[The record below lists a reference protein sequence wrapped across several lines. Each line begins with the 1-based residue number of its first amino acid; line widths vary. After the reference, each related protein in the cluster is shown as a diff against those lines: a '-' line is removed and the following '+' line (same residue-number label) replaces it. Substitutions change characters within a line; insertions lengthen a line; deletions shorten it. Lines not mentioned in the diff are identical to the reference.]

1 MTNQP
6 TIQPT
11 NSPPH
16 GRPSRATGNPCGP
29 VPLTMPRGDVYLAP
43 MHSPALVLLQGV
55 ARPHTLRDWKL
66 RGFDY
71 LFDVAVDIVGVLVAA
86 FALWLLIRLIA
97 QRIERWGDDGRPEL
111 LSAREQRAKTSAR
124 LFRNVGRAVLVV
136 VTVLLVL
143 GQLGFNIAPLLASAG
158 VVGLAVSFGSQSLV
172 RDFVTG
178 FFLQLEHQFALGD
191 VVRIGAFEGTV
202 ENITLRLVYL
212 RDASGA
218 LHIIPNGQITQV
230 TNLTRA
236 WGRVAIDVEIAWR
249 DADRAERAVTQ
260 AAAALG
266 QDPAW
271 ADALLDP
278 PRVTGI
284 EKIAGGAV
292 TLRTIARVDPYRRDD
307 VARDLRLRIKQALDE
322 AGIAT
327 FVPPV
332 LPVA

>member
-1 MTNQP
+1 M
-6 TIQPT
+6 
-11 NSPPH
+11 
-16 GRPSRATGNPCGP
+16 PSA
-29 VPLTMPRGDVYLAP
+29 L
-43 MHSPALVLLQGV
+43 LVLLQS
-55 ARPHTLRDWKL
+55 ATRPHSVREWKL

-71 LFDVAVDIVGVLVAA
+71 LIDVGIDVAGVLVG
-86 FALWLLIRLIA
+86 ALVVWLIIRLIA
-97 QRIERWGDDGRPEL
+97 ARIAKWGDDGRPDL
-111 LSAREQRAKTSAR
+111 HTAREQRAKTAAK
-124 LFRNVGRAVLVV
+124 LFRSVSRAVLVV

-143 GQLGFNIAPLLASAG
+143 GQFGFNIGPLLASAG

-191 VVRIGAFEGTV
+191 VIRIGAFEGTV

-218 LHIIPNGQITQV
+218 LHIIPNGSITQV

-236 WGRVAIDVEIAWR
+236 WGRVAVDVEVAWR

-260 AAAALG
+260 AAAGLG
-266 QDPAW
+266 DDPAW

-284 EKIAGGAV
+284 EKIGGGAI

-307 VARDLRLRIKQALDE
+307 VARDLRLRIKRALDE

-327 FVPPV
+327 FVPPA
-332 LPVA
+332 LPIA

>member
-1 MTNQP
+1 M
-6 TIQPT
+6 
-11 NSPPH
+11 PP
-16 GRPSRATGNPCGP
+16 RA
-29 VPLTMPRGDVYLAP
+29 VYLAP
-43 MHSPALVLLQGV
+43 MHSLVPLLLQSV
-55 ARPHTLRDWKL
+55 TRPHSVREWRL

-71 LFDVAVDIVGVLVAA
+71 LVDVAVDIAGVLVGALV
-86 FALWLLIRLIA
+86 LWLLIRLIA
-97 QRIERWGDDGRPEL
+97 QRIERWGDDGRPDL
-111 LSAREQRAKTSAR
+111 HSAREQRTKTAAK
-124 LFRNVGRAVLVV
+124 LFRSVGRVVLVV

-143 GQLGFNIAPLLASAG
+143 GQLGLNIGPFLASAG

-191 VVRIGAFEGTV
+191 VVRIGAFEGVV

-236 WGRVAIDVEIAWR
+236 WGRVAVDVEVAWR
-249 DADRAERAVTQ
+249 DADRAEQAVTQ
-260 AAAALG
+260 AAQGLG
-266 QDPAW
+266 TDPKW
-271 ADALLDP
+271 SDALLDP
-278 PRVTGI
+278 PRVMGI
-284 EKIAGGAV
+284 EKIGGGAV

-307 VARDLRLRIKQALDE
+307 VARDLRQRIKRALDE

-327 FVPPV
+327 FIPPA
-332 LPVA
+332 LPIA

>member
-1 MTNQP
+1 
-6 TIQPT
+6 
-11 NSPPH
+11 
-16 GRPSRATGNPCGP
+16 
-29 VPLTMPRGDVYLAP
+29 
-43 MHSPALVLLQGV
+43 MHPPALALLQSV
-55 ARPHTLRDWKL
+55 ARPRTLRDWKL

-71 LFDVAVDIVGVLVAA
+71 LFDLAVDIAGVLAGA
-86 FALWLLIRLIA
+86 FVLWLLIRLIA
-97 QRIERWGDDGRPEL
+97 QRIERWGDEGRLDL
-111 LSAREQRAKTSAR
+111 LGARVQRAKSSAR

-191 VVRIGAFEGTV
+191 VVRIGLFEGTV

-249 DADRAERAVTQ
+249 DAERAERAVTM
-260 AAAALG
+260 AATALG
-266 QDPAW
+266 KDPAW

-284 EKIAGGAV
+284 EKIGAGAV

-322 AGIAT
+322 AEIAT
-327 FVPPV
+327 FVPPM
-332 LPVA
+332 LPIA

>member
-1 MTNQP
+1 
-6 TIQPT
+6 
-11 NSPPH
+11 
-16 GRPSRATGNPCGP
+16 
-29 VPLTMPRGDVYLAP
+29 
-43 MHSPALVLLQGV
+43 MHSPALLLLQSV
-55 ARPHTLRDWKL
+55 ARPRTLRDWKL
-66 RGFDY
+66 RGFDF
-71 LFDVAVDIVGVLVAA
+71 LFNEALDIAGVLVGAL
-86 FALWLLIRLIA
+86 ALWLVIRLIA
-97 QRIERWGDDGRPEL
+97 QRIERWGDDGRSEPFT
-111 LSAREQRAKTSAR
+111 ARDQRARTSAR
-124 LFRNVGRAVLVV
+124 LFRNVARAVLVV

-143 GQLGFNIAPLLASAG
+143 GQLGLNIAPLLASAG

-202 ENITLRLVYL
+202 ENVTLRLVYL
-212 RDASGA
+212 RDGSGA

-236 WGRVAIDVEIAWR
+236 WGRVTIDVEVAWR
-249 DADRAERAVTQ
+249 DADRAERAVTD

-266 QDPAW
+266 KDPAW

-284 EKIAGGAV
+284 EKISGGAI

-307 VARDLRLRIKQALDE
+307 VARDLRLRIKRALDE

-327 FVPPV
+327 FVPPM
-332 LPVA
+332 LPIA

>member
-1 MTNQP
+1 
-6 TIQPT
+6 
-11 NSPPH
+11 
-16 GRPSRATGNPCGP
+16 
-29 VPLTMPRGDVYLAP
+29 
-43 MHSPALVLLQGV
+43 VLLLLQSV
-55 ARPHTLRDWKL
+55 ARPHSVRDWKL

-71 LFDVAVDIVGVLVAA
+71 LVDVAVDIAGVVVGALV
-86 FALWLLIRLIA
+86 LWLLIRLIA
-97 QRIERWGDDGRPEL
+97 QRIERWGDDGRPDL
-111 LSAREQRAKTSAR
+111 HSAREQRAKTAAK
-124 LFRNVGRAVLVV
+124 LFRSVGRAVLVI

-143 GQLGFNIAPLLASAG
+143 GQLGFNIGPLLASAG

-202 ENITLRLVYL
+202 ENITLRLLYL

-236 WGRVAIDVEIAWR
+236 WGRVAVDVEVAWR

-260 AAAALG
+260 AATGLG
-266 QDPAW
+266 ADPAW

-284 EKIAGGAV
+284 EKIGGGAI

-307 VARDLRLRIKQALDE
+307 VARDLRLRIKRAFDE

-327 FVPPV
+327 FVPPT
-332 LPVA
+332 LPIA

>member
-1 MTNQP
+1 M
-6 TIQPT
+6 
-11 NSPPH
+11 
-16 GRPSRATGNPCGP
+16 R
-29 VPLTMPRGDVYLAP
+29 VVYLAP
-43 MHSPALVLLQGV
+43 MSSSVLLLLQSV
-55 ARPHTLRDWKL
+55 ARPHSVREWRL

-71 LFDVAVDIVGVLVAA
+71 LIDLGVDIAGVVVGALV
-86 FALWLLIRLIA
+86 LWLLIRLIA
-97 QRIERWGDDGRPEL
+97 QRIERWGDDGRPDL
-111 LSAREQRAKTSAR
+111 HSAREQRAKTAAK
-124 LFRNVGRAVLVV
+124 LFRSVGRAVLVV
-136 VTVLLVL
+136 VTVLLVF
-143 GQLGFNIAPLLASAG
+143 GQLGFNIGPLLASAG

-230 TNLTRA
+230 TNMTRA
-236 WGRVAIDVEIAWR
+236 WGRVAVDVEVAWR
-249 DADRAERAVTQ
+249 DADQAEQAVTQ
-260 AAAALG
+260 AAKGLG
-266 QDPAW
+266 TDPAW
-271 ADALLDP
+271 SDALLDP
-278 PRVTGI
+278 PRVMGI

-307 VARDLRLRIKQALDE
+307 VARDLRLRIKRALDE

-327 FVPPV
+327 YVPPA
-332 LPVA
+332 LPIA